1 MKQIKVFAP
10 GTIANL
16 GPAFDILGVA
26 LDKIGDT
33 AEARENNE
41 GIIRIT
47 EIKGKKDGIPI
58 ETEKNAVT
66 LGFLEVKKLL
76 NFDFGVDI
84 KLEKG
89 LPLSGGLGGS
99 SASAVAGVYAAN
111 LLAGNN
117 LKKEELVQACLNVEA
132 ILSGYHADN
141 VAPSLLGGFVLIN
154 SYDPLTVV
162 KLGFID
168 NLYFAIV
175 HPNFRLET
183 KVARAVLPK
192 HIELKQHVFNSSKAA
207 SIVAAIMKRNV
218 QLLGNSI
225 QDIIV
230 ESARAKLIP
239 GFYNVKKA
247 ALDSGAYGSSIS
259 GSGPSVFAVTDDKK
273 QAEAIGKAMMEGFS
287 QENIESEVYISKV
300 SSEGVKKI
308 R

>member
-1 MKQIKVFAP
+1 MKSVKVFAP

-33 AEARENNE
+33 VEAKENSE
-41 GIIRIT
+41 GITRIT

-66 LGFLEVKKLL
+66 LGFLEAKKLL
-76 NFDFGVDI
+76 NFDFGADI

-111 LLAGNN
+111 LLADNK

-141 VAPSLLGGFVLIN
+141 VAPSLLGGFILIS
-154 SYDPLTVV
+154 SYDPLTIV
-162 KLGFID
+162 KLGSIEH
-168 NLYFAIV
+168 LYFAIV
-175 HPNFRLET
+175 HPDFRLET

-192 HIELKQHVFNSSKAA
+192 HVELKQHIFNSSKAA
-207 SIVAAIMKRNV
+207 SIIAAIMKRNV
-218 QLLGNSI
+218 QLLGNNI

-230 ESARAKLIP
+230 ESVRAKLIP

-247 ALDSGAYGSSIS
+247 ALDAGAYGCSIS
-259 GSGPSVFAVTDDKK
+259 GAGPSVFAVTDDKK
-273 QAEAIGKAMMEGFS
+273 QAESIGKAMMEGFS
-287 QENIESEVYISKV
+287 QENIKSEVYISKV
-300 SSEGVKKI
+300 SSEGVKKLK
-308 R
+308 